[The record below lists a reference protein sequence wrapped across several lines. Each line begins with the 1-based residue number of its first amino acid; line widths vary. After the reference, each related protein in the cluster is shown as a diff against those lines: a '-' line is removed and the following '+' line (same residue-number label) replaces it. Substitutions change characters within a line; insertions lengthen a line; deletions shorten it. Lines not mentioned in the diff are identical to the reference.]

1 MIQVLL
7 VEDDD
12 LIAKIIIHYLNQAK
26 DYEVTRAK
34 DAGEAL
40 FFARNPFDIIL
51 LDVLLPDADGLTL
64 CERLCQWHSC
74 PILFI
79 SCVDDSDTIV
89 KALEAGGDDYLTKP
103 FDNKV
108 LLARIQANLRRAK
121 KAVQPPAE
129 NKLRARNF
137 TLDPLARRIEKAGS
151 VCPLAAIEYQLLSF
165 LMQNPRQFFTA
176 DELYRKVWGSDS
188 YGDVRTV
195 LVHIHNLRKKI
206 EENPKEPLYLR
217 NLPGR
222 GYYFD
227 PEGLGKLL

>member
-1 MIQVLL
+1 MVQVLL

-12 LIAKIIIHYLNQAK
+12 LIAKIITHYLRQAK

-40 FFARNPFDIIL
+40 FLARNPFDIIL

-64 CERLCQWHSC
+64 CKRLCEWHSC

-108 LLARIQANLRRAK
+108 LLARIQANLRRVK
-121 KAVQPPAE
+121 KAAAAPHE
-129 NKLRARNF
+129 NKLHTRDF
-137 TLDPLARRIEKAGS
+137 ILDPTARRIEKNGA
-151 VCPLAAIEYQLLSF
+151 VCPLAAIEYQLLNF

-195 LVHIHNLRKKI
+195 LVHIHNIRKKI
-206 EENPKEPLYLR
+206 EENPKDPRYLL
-217 NLPGR
+217 NVPGR
-222 GYYFD
+222 GYYFE
-227 PEGLGKLL
+227 PEGSGRIL